1 MTQALLAIAVFAFL
15 VTSSVVEAASCKY
28 TQNEIDSFT
37 KEKIVTTQWISM
49 SNVLGRAFKS
59 MVDSQKKIAV
69 AATRNGDEN
78 FLSFKIN
85 MSRSAS
91 RRPSQ
96 STLRDALWIPRES
109 RVTVTMLDE
118 TMTDIFTVKDAR
130 GNTHSSYDGNAY
142 VIETGIIVQF
152 QLDDDEISELTEQ
165 GVTSLEFE
173 ANSSGVDFSDGGSLT
188 FKVGRKGR
196 DALQRAL
203 NCVDQA

>member
-1 MTQALLAIAVFAFL
+1 MKFIILTVTIFSFLL
-15 VTSSVVEAASCKY
+15 TSSVVEAASCKY

-49 SNVLGRAFKS
+49 SNTLGRAFKK
-59 MVDSQKKIAV
+59 MVDNQKKISV
-69 AATRNGDEN
+69 AASRNGDEN

-85 MSRSAS
+85 MSRSTS

-96 STLRDALWIPRES
+96 STLRNALVIPSES

-118 TMTDIFTVKDAR
+118 SMTDIFTVKDAR

-142 VIETGIIVQF
+142 IIETGIVVQF

-165 GVTSLEFE
+165 GIRRLEFE
-173 ANSSGVDFSDGGSLT
+173 ANSGYGGFSDDGALG